1 MGIIVTKDE
10 DKKSEL
16 TRRIN
21 ADLME
26 KSRRNSGQQ
35 GRRRDPDFVEDADY
49 SEDLKETGK
58 FSWIWFVLVGLALI
72 SLVIIVMP

>member
-21 ADLME
+21 ADLVE
-26 KSRRNSGQQ
+26 KSRRNSKQSG
-35 GRRRDPDFVEDADY
+35 GRRDPDFVEDADY
-49 SEDLKETGK
+49 AENLKTTGR

-72 SLVIIVMP
+72 ALVIIVMP

>member
-21 ADLME
+21 ADLVE
-26 KSRRNSGQQ
+26 RSRRKSSQSGK
-35 GRRRDPDFVEDADY
+35 RRNPDFVEDSDF
-49 SEDLKETGK
+49 SEDTKGTGR
-58 FSWIWFVLVGLALI
+58 FSWIWFILVGLALI

>member
-10 DKKSEL
+10 DKKSDL

-21 ADLME
+21 ADLIE
-26 KSRRNSGQQ
+26 KSRRNSKQSRG
-35 GRRRDPDFVEDADY
+35 RRDPDFVEDSDY
-49 SEDLKETGK
+49 SEGLEKTGR